1 MLTFIQ
7 SSQASGNTLT
17 SLDWIIIVLYLV
29 AMLAIGWYYNRQNK
43 TEEDYLLGGRRMNPL
58 AVGISLFATLLSTLS
73 YLSYPGEMVLHGPGI
88 FVGMLAFP
96 LVYYV
101 AGWWLIPRIRKMNIT
116 SAYELLERQLGLRVR
131 MLAVFMF
138 LSLRFFWMATIIYV
152 TIDIALMSVI
162 PIDRF
167 WVPWIGIGMIVI
179 TIVYTVM
186 GGLKAVVLTD
196 VVQTSV
202 FLGGAL
208 LSIVV
213 VVYHL
218 GSFSALIPDTWP
230 SHWNSPRLG
239 FDPQER
245 ITFGNAILMLFVW
258 YVATIGSDQMAI
270 QRYISTKDLK
280 SARQSL
286 RVSLITDFTAK
297 CLLALVGLA
306 MLAYFTRNPEFL
318 MMDRT
323 LESQADTLF
332 PRFILIGLPQGLS
345 GLVIAGLLA
354 AAMSSLSSG
363 LNAVS
368 SVIYEDLIH
377 RFQKTSTTKYQ
388 PLTQIK
394 LLTLFAGALVIV
406 LSLLI
411 GYVPGNLYDVIMKVV
426 NLLVCPLFVLFFMAL
441 FVPIATE
448 NGTFI
453 GGIVAILT
461 ALAIGYMDIFGIT
474 VLWIAPISFI
484 MGVITSMA
492 ASYMDRFFFTK
503 TGQ

>member
-7 SSQASGNTLT
+7 SINAVGNTLT
-17 SLDWIIIVLYLV
+17 WLDWLIIIVYIMS
-29 AMLAIGWYYNRQNK
+29 MLGIGWYYNRKNN

-58 AVGISLFATLLSTLS
+58 MVGISLFATLLSTLS
-73 YLSYPGEMVLHGPGI
+73 YLSYPGEMILHGPGI

-101 AGWWLIPRIRKMNIT
+101 AGWWLIPKIRKMKIT
-116 SAYELLERQLGLRVR
+116 SAYELLERQLGVRVR

-152 TIDIALMSVI
+152 TVDIALMSVI
-162 PIDRF
+162 SIDRE
-167 WVPWIGIGMIVI
+167 WVPWIGTGMIVI
-179 TIVYTVM
+179 TIIYTVM

-196 VVQTSV
+196 VVQTSI

-208 LSIVV
+208 LTIIVV
-213 VVYHL
+213 IYNL
-218 GSFSALIPDTWP
+218 GSFSELIPNTWP
-230 SHWNSPRLG
+230 SHWNSPKLG

-297 CLLALVGLA
+297 CLLAFVGLA
-306 MLAYFTRNPEFL
+306 LLAYFTRNPEQLL
-318 MMDRT
+318 MDSS

-368 SVIYEDLIH
+368 SVIYEDLIS
-377 RFQKTSTTKYQ
+377 RLGKSTKTSTS
-388 PLTQIK
+388 PLIQIK
-394 LLTLFAGALVIV
+394 RLTLFAGALVII

-426 NLLVCPLFVLFFMAL
+426 NLLVCPLFVLFFSAL
-441 FVPIATE
+441 FIPTATE
-448 NGTFI
+448 NGAFV
-453 GGIVAILT
+453 GGIIAVLT
-461 ALAIGYMDIFGIT
+461 AIAIAYWEVFGIT
-474 VLWIAPISFI
+474 VLWIAPVSFV
-484 MGVITSMA
+484 MGITTSTV
-492 ASYMDRFFFTK
+492 ASYMERLFLIK
-503 TGQ
+503 NK